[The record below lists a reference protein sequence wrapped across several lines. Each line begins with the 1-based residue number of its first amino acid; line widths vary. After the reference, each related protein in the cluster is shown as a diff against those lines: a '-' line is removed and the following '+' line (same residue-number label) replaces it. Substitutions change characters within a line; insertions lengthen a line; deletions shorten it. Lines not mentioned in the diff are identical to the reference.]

1 MLLRSAR
8 IDNFRAIRC
17 ATIHFDPT
25 TVLIGE
31 NDCGRSSAMEAI
43 ALALG
48 WNSPEGAFGFQPYHA
63 HRGGLGSGSDAAP
76 ISIALE
82 FYEGVTNEWRGEEFL
97 ALRSALPGVLGRP
110 HVFSF
115 EVTHER
121 GGATHWVFRSG
132 RERLI
137 DEPAL
142 LAWLRRRA
150 PVLWMGEGIVSGGR
164 VEAPAPQASDS
175 MGLAVE
181 VSRHYRELLD
191 GTAPDVTF
199 AIEHGSAAA
208 RELLARAKMRRPETS
223 PFGELR

>member
-8 IDNFRAIRC
+8 IENFRAIRC

-63 HRGGLGSGSDAAP
+63 RRDEPAAASDAVP

-82 FYEGVTNEWRGEEFL
+82 FSEAVTNEWRGEGFL

-110 HVFSF
+110 HV
-115 EVTHER
+115 
-121 GGATHWVFRSG
+121 
-132 RERLI
+132 
-137 DEPAL
+137 
-142 LAWLRRRA
+142 
-150 PVLWMGEGIVSGGR
+150 
-164 VEAPAPQASDS
+164 
-175 MGLAVE
+175 
-181 VSRHYRELLD
+181 
-191 GTAPDVTF
+191 
-199 AIEHGSAAA
+199 
-208 RELLARAKMRRPETS
+208 
-223 PFGELR
+223 